1 MSIVTRSSITLDP
14 KTIAKQAGVS
24 KYAASNTVEG
34 AQIYCLDGRKVTTV
48 NEVFTAVGIGHAEC
62 TGSL

>member
-1 MSIVTRSSITLDP
+1 MTRSSITLDP
-14 KTIAKQAGVS
+14 KTVAKQAGVI

-34 AQIYCLDGRKVTTV
+34 AQMYCLDGRKVTTV